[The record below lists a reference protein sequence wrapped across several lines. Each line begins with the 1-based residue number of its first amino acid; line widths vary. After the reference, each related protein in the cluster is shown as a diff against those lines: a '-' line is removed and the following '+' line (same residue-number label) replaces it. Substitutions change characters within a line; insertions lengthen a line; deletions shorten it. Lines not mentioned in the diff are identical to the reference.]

1 MKTKQVGLF
10 AIAPTGGGDS
20 HGLFSVTIVRPGH
33 GPNAIWVGSFYGDAS
48 AAASMWRHAL
58 LSFQI
63 DDSDDEDDLW
73 PEVLVMNDLA
83 DLDGIVLVK
92 GEDASTAYH
101 SDDLDEVGAAVR
113 RGISQVLGKPVALTQ
128 EEAEERDWS
137 DDDLLER
144 IGIASA
150 ADLDEAAS

>member
-1 MKTKQVGLF
+1 MQMKQVGLF
-10 AIAPTGGGDS
+10 AIAPGGGDDG

-48 AAASMWRHAL
+48 AAASTWRHAL

-73 PEVLVMNDLA
+73 PEILVMNDFA
-83 DLDGIVLVK
+83 DLDGIALVK

-101 SDDLDEVGAAVR
+101 SDDLDEVWAAVR
-113 RGISQVLGKPVALTQ
+113 RGIGQALGTPVTLTV
-128 EEAEERDWS
+128 EEAQERDWS
-137 DDDLLER
+137 DDNLLER
-144 IGIASA
+144 VGVASA
-150 ADLDEAAS
+150 VDLDTSVS

>member
-1 MKTKQVGLF
+1 MQMKQVGLF
-10 AIAPTGGGDS
+10 AIARSGGGDG

-48 AAASMWRHAL
+48 AAASTWRHAL

-63 DDSDDEDDLW
+63 DDHDEDDLW
-73 PEVLVMNDLA
+73 PEILVMNDFA
-83 DLDGIVLVK
+83 DLDGIALVK

-101 SDDLDEVGAAVR
+101 SDDLDEVWAAVR
-113 RGISQVLGKPVALTQ
+113 RGIGQALGTLVTLTL
-128 EEAEERDWS
+128 EEAQERDWS

-144 IGIASA
+144 VGVASA